1 MRALNEAPATDPEYP
16 PELGAAVVLVAVG
29 VGDTADFVGVGA
41 GVALCVAAAL
51 GFEVIDVAGGFEFRS
66 KERFPTFAS
75 TRDLR
80 PIKITGD
87 IAIAMIVDGFAA
99 DAAETLRTIK
109 AHTTTPVIALVIGDP
124 AELVDEIDTQFQL
137 IAITENFGWGE
148 NTNAL
153 LKNLSTKYMLIMDP
167 STRFLGDA
175 ITPVL
180 AELEKS
186 EFSAVGW
193 RGGLVNTDDEWR
205 SVDDKG
211 AGEVDV
217 LFSYFM
223 ALNCAD
229 ATNAGGFNNRAI
241 YYRNADME
249 FSLRLRN
256 VNGRLLQMDLPLE
269 QGRHH
274 GYYDSDPEFREVQ
287 SKKNYDRI
295 LERFRGKS
303 AILSPRR

>member
-1 MRALNEAPATDPEYP
+1 MSEAKSKEVLAQERLDARAAKDFAK
-16 PELGAAVVLVAVG
+16 
-29 VGDTADFVGVGA
+29 ADQ
-41 GVALCVAAAL
+41 LRDQIAAL
-51 GFEVIDVAGGFEFRS
+51 GFEVIDIAGGFEFRA
-66 KERFPTFAS
+66 KERYPRYAS
-75 TRDLR
+75 TRD
-80 PIKITGD
+80 IKAIKVDGD
-87 IAIAMIVDGFAA
+87 IAITIIVDGFIA
-99 DAAETLRTIK
+99 DAVETVRTIK
-109 AHTTTPVIALVIGDP
+109 AHCNTPVIALVIGDP
-124 AELVDEIDTQFQL
+124 AELVEEIDLQFQL

-153 LKNLSTKYMLIMDP
+153 LKNLATKYMVVMDP

-175 ITPVL
+175 MTPVA
-180 AELEKS
+180 AELNKA

-193 RGGLVNTDDEWR
+193 RGGLVNTEDEWR

-211 AGEVDV
+211 PGEVDV
-217 LFSYFM
+217 LFSYFL
-223 ALNCAD
+223 AFNCAD

-249 FSLRLRN
+249 FSLRLRQS
-256 VNGRLLQMDLPLE
+256 NGRLLQMDLPLE
-269 QGRHH
+269 QARHH
-274 GYYDSDPEFREVQ
+274 GYYDTEESFREVQ